1 MAKRDT
7 RIGCTLSGQGRVPAF
22 LKRLRPIHLIGI
34 AFPSAVTTRSPITR
48 SSTWASPFEVRI
60 FVPRRKH
67 GTAVGVAFAGLELP
81 TIGKL
86 LSAARAPT
94 RPAVAAATLSK

>member
-7 RIGCTLSGQGRVPAF
+7 RIGCTFPGHGLVPAF

-34 AFPSAVTTRSPITR
+34 ASPSAVTTRSPITR
-48 SSTWASPFEVRI
+48 SSTWASPFEVRM

-67 GTAVGVAFAGLELP
+67 GTVGVAFAGLELP